1 MVPYF
6 FEFITSLM
14 GVYVC
19 SVEETTKQSK
29 MNVVRILVRTK
40 YSLVLNETF
49 NVEINNNVFGVK
61 ILEDS
66 QRLMWITIPKFKK
79 SGRIL
84 NGLGEWEEEAD
95 EVDTKSYFVRGTISI
110 SIKEDIGN
118 EENIKVLFIEN
129 KDDNYKIEIQKKS
142 SYKDSNQS
150 KGDQKEEA
158 IDRNKSQGI
167 VETKK
172 GPIRNSADQNWCK
185 IDVMCWEEWRLMISK
200 TKV

>member
-1 MVPYF
+1 MDVAR
-6 FEFITSLM
+6 T
-14 GVYVC
+14 
-19 SVEETTKQSK
+19 
-29 MNVVRILVRTK
+29 LVITK

-49 NVEINNNVFGVK
+49 NVEINNNVFGPK

-66 QRLMWITIPKFKK
+66 QRLVWITIPKFTK
-79 SGRIL
+79 SGGAQKESEFSL
-84 NGLGEWEEEAD
+84 EYGLGEWEEEAD
-95 EVDTKSYFVRGTISI
+95 EVDTKSSFVRGTISI

-142 SYKDSNQS
+142 SHKDSNQS
-150 KGDQKEEA
+150 KGDQQEEA

-167 VETKK
+167 IEIKK
-172 GPIRNSADQNWCK
+172 GLIRNSADQNWCK
-185 IDVMCWEEWRLMISK
+185 IDVMCWEEWRLMLSK